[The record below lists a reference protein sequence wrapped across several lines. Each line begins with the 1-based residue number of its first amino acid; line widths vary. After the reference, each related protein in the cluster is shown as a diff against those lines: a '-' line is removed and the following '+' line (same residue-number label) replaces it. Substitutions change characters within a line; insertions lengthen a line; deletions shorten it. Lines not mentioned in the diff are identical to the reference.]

1 MAYKC
6 NQCDFQFLGGHGVV
20 GLSTHRVIE
29 TRSVCI
35 GCFSLLPIYS
45 EDLNY
50 PKLGKLCFLHS
61 QSLPSKH
68 PVFDKAKQKAW
79 QRRIKRAKKPFK
91 KKLKLALIQVKNAE
105 IWNLMLSEVISGTAI
120 SVMEEEGMIQLDL
133 TQIYCPIC
141 NHMGTIKLNFA
152 SNCICPKCHQGS
164 ITCTV

>member
-1 MAYKC
+1 M
-6 NQCDFQFLGGHGVV
+6 
-20 GLSTHRVIE
+20 
-29 TRSVCI
+29 
-35 GCFSLLPIYS
+35 
-45 EDLNY
+45 
-50 PKLGKLCFLHS
+50 FLHS

-152 SNCICPKCHQGS
+152 SNCICPKCHQGALLALCRPA
-164 ITCTV
+164 ITMLGHVKRFGAILARLNLNFS